1 MRIVIVGGGTG
12 GHLYPGIA
20 VAHELQR
27 FDPYAAITF
36 IGSKAAGEREIVL
49 REGFAFSGITA
60 SGFTRRK
67 PSERMLSVAH
77 LIRGILQSIRILR
90 EVRPSMVLGLGSYVS
105 GPAVLAAR
113 GLRIPC
119 VIQEQ
124 NLLPGLTNR
133 TLGRIANRIAVSF
146 DDSVSYFSASKV
158 IVTGNP
164 VRAAI
169 REVARSDPQP
179 NGRFHLLL
187 FGGSQGAHRLNS
199 AMVQALPLLTAA
211 QEALWVVHQTGQDD
225 FSTVQKA
232 YTEMAFPGVVRPY
245 IQDIAQEYR
254 TADLVICRAGAS
266 TIAELTVCGR
276 PALLVPFPYAANQ
289 HQEHNARVLVSA
301 GAAKPLPDHELSG
314 ELLAEQIG
322 YHLQHPEEVTQMAA
336 HSRALGKPDAAVR
349 VAQLCLEVCRL

>member
-27 FDPYAAITF
+27 FDPYAVITF
-36 IGSKAAGEREIVL
+36 IGSKATGERETVL

-67 PSERMLSVAH
+67 ATEQMRSVAH
-77 LIRGILQSIRILR
+77 LVRGIVQSLR
-90 EVRPSMVLGLGSYVS
+90 LLRKIRPSVVLGLGSYVS
-105 GPAVLAAR
+105 GPVVLTAR
-113 GLRIPC
+113 ALRIPC

-133 TLGRIANRIAVSF
+133 ILGRIANRVAVSF
-146 DDSVSYFSASKV
+146 EDSVSYFAASKV
-158 IVTGNP
+158 VVTGNP

-169 REVARSDPQP
+169 REIAHSRPQP

-187 FGGSQGAHRLNS
+187 FGGSQGAHRLNT
-199 AMVQALPLLTAA
+199 AMVQALPHLTAV

-232 YTEMAFPGVVRPY
+232 YAKIAFPGIVRSY
-245 IQDIAQEYR
+245 IQDMAQEYQ

-266 TIAELTVCGR
+266 SIAELTASGK

-289 HQEHNARVLVSA
+289 HQQQNARVLASA
-301 GAAKPLPDHELSG
+301 GAAKLLPDHALSG
-314 ELLAEQIG
+314 ELLAEQIC
-322 YHLQHPEEVTQMAA
+322 YHLQHPEEVTLMAER
-336 HSRALGKPDAAVR
+336 SRALGKPDAAVR